1 MYNVDI
7 KISKLLPIGCM
18 YKLPC
23 HVFDYYKVDN
33 VCLLSYTY
41 PYIESNFRRRIE
53 NKTRWSKTCY

>member
-7 KISKLLPIGCM
+7 EISKLLPIG
-18 YKLPC
+18 C

>member
-33 VCLLSYTY
+33 RMLAILYLSLYR
-41 PYIESNFRRRIE
+41 EQFSEKNRKQDKME
-53 NKTRWSKTCY
+53 